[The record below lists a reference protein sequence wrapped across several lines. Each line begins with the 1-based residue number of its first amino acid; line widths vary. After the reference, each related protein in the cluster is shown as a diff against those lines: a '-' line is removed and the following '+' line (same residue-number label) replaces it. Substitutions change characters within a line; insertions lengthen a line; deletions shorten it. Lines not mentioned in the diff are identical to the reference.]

1 MAQKDAKAVTR
12 EQWLLDCF
20 PEWGTWLLEDIEET
34 VVKPGP
40 FASWW
45 LGCTGIWIKSEGNA
59 NICIDLFSGNAKT
72 SHYNIQ
78 PNQAGLN
85 YQLARIAGSNEY
97 HLNPRNIPHF
107 VDPFKIKELDAFIA
121 THDHADHMDIYSTA
135 AVLKMP
141 GVPFIGPKFSH
152 DKWVGWGVPED
163 RIIQVKPGDVLKFK
177 DIEIYVVE
185 SFDKTALVT
194 APPYGDIRGRFVDDM
209 DERAVNYLIKTPGGT
224 FYHSGDSHFSNYTV
238 KHGKTFDIDVA
249 VAPFAENPIGIADKL
264 TASDVLRMAEN
275 LNCKV
280 MIPIHYDIW
289 PTFFTDPMEIK
300 LLYDYKKDMM
310 DYKFKLYIWAP
321 GGKFV
326 YPDDADKGR
335 YKFPRGFSDAM
346 EQEPNIPAKW
356 FL

>member
-1 MAQKDAKAVTR
+1 MAQKDAKTVTR

-34 VVKPGP
+34 LVKPGT

-121 THDHADHMDIYSTA
+121 THDHADHMDKYSTA

-163 RIIQVKPGDVLKFK
+163 RIIQV
-177 DIEIYVVE
+177 
-185 SFDKTALVT
+185 
-194 APPYGDIRGRFVDDM
+194 
-209 DERAVNYLIKTPGGT
+209 
-224 FYHSGDSHFSNYTV
+224 
-238 KHGKTFDIDVA
+238 
-249 VAPFAENPIGIADKL
+249 
-264 TASDVLRMAEN
+264 
-275 LNCKV
+275 
-280 MIPIHYDIW
+280 
-289 PTFFTDPMEIK
+289 
-300 LLYDYKKDMM
+300 
-310 DYKFKLYIWAP
+310 
-321 GGKFV
+321 
-326 YPDDADKGR
+326 
-335 YKFPRGFSDAM
+335 
-346 EQEPNIPAKW
+346 
-356 FL
+356 